1 MLDPRKPR
9 WTKPATLLVATDL
22 TDIDRL
28 FPFALAQAK
37 LWNARLVLVHVLTST
52 SAIAVDP
59 GGLPYYNP
67 TEAISY
73 TEKFLAA
80 YCAEARK
87 AGVLCEIMVREGA
100 AAQQI
105 LASAQH
111 LKASHLLLGT
121 RSRGTWGKL
130 LLGSVAE
137 QVLRSSPVPVI
148 TLGPEAHESKTAAET
163 RTVLHA
169 TSLSKASHSS
179 AALACEVAQSL
190 HARLVLMHVLPAAR
204 FGCVTEDLYAQTKH
218 QLEALLPPRGAG
230 CACETLVTSG
240 DPGIEILAEA
250 SAVHADLIVLGA
262 EHSSTLRT
270 LAREGTVYRVLAH
283 ARCPVLTLMEEE
295 EAGAE
300 PDRQDLALHG

>member
-1 MLDPRKPR
+1 MLDPRRPR
-9 WTKPATLLVATDL
+9 WSKPANLLVATDL

-28 FPFALAQAK
+28 FPFALTQAK
-37 LWNARLVLVHVLTST
+37 LWNARLVLVHILTST
-52 SAIAVDP
+52 SAITVDP

-67 TEAISY
+67 AEAISY
-73 TEKFLAA
+73 TEKFLGA
-80 YCAEARK
+80 YCAEAHK
-87 AGVLCEIMVREGA
+87 AGVACEVIVREGA
-100 AAQQI
+100 PAQQI
-105 LASAQH
+105 LACAQH
-111 LKASHLLLGT
+111 LKASQLLLGT

-169 TSLSKASHSS
+169 TSLGKASQSS
-179 AALACEVAQSL
+179 AALAREIALSL

-204 FGCVTEDLYAQTKH
+204 YGCSAEDLHAQTKR
-218 QLEALLPPRGAG
+218 QLEALLPPRGTG
-230 CACETLVTSG
+230 CICETLVTTG

-250 SAVHADLIVLGA
+250 SALHADLIVLGA

-270 LAREGTVYRVLAH
+270 LTREGTVYRVLAH
-283 ARCPVLTLMEEE
+283 ARCPVLTLLEEE
-295 EAGAE
+295 DAGAE
-300 PDRQDLALHG
+300 PGEQNLALHG